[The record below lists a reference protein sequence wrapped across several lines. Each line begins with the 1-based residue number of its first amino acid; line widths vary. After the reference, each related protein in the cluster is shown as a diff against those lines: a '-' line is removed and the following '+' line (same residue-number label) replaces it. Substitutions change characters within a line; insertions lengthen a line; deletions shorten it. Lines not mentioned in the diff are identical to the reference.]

1 MRLPRFAIAAAASLL
16 LLGVSACSSSD
27 SSDSASKASTTT
39 ATSGDSSGNSSEK
52 GSGGSVT
59 AVEVC
64 PMVDPAAVT
73 ALGLSGPGE
82 SSDRV
87 GPPGV
92 AIGVCTF
99 GSIIDETG
107 ALVVQVE
114 SKSKDAPV
122 DPLMAVLKGA
132 SQTAPT
138 AASKPSGAKV
148 YDLAV
153 IPGGGGVGNSVA
165 WEGDGRVVVAA
176 RTGNNVDVAQLENIV
191 AGVVDQL

>member
-1 MRLPRFAIAAAASLL
+1 MRLPRFAIAATASLL